1 MKHSSANDYLIMF
14 FIMILSALLSTMNV
28 WADKYQDIR
37 FSINDVYMAFLMG
50 GWMLLFMGLL
60 NKEPKIV
67 FLGFLIVAI
76 NIGFIRSQFLVTEE
90 QYKLGMIPHHSMAVH
105 MSKKLLE
112 KNNNIPDFLKNVI
125 NSQESEIQFMKKNK

>member
-1 MKHSSANDYLIMF
+1 MKHSSTNDYMIMF
-14 FIMILSALLSTMNV
+14 FIMILSALLSTMNIWV
-28 WADKYQDIR
+28 DKYQDIR

-60 NKEPKIV
+60 NKEPKII

-112 KNNNIPDFLKNVI
+112 KKNNIPDFLKNI
-125 NSQESEIQFMKKNK
+125 ITSQESEIQFMKKNK

>member
-28 WADKYQDIR
+28 WVDKYQDIR

-60 NKEPKIV
+60 NKDPKIV
-67 FLGFLIVAI
+67 FLGVLIVVI
-76 NIGFIRSQFLVTEE
+76 NIGFIRTQFLVTEE

-112 KNNNIPDFLKNVI
+112 RNNNIPDFLKNVI
-125 NSQESEIQFMKKNK
+125 TSQESEIQFMKKNK

>member
-1 MKHSSANDYLIMF
+1 MKHSSAKDYFIMF
-14 FIMILSALLSTMNV
+14 FIMIFSAMLSTMNV
-28 WADKYQDIR
+28 WVDKYQDIR

-60 NKEPKIV
+60 NKDPKIV

-112 KNNNIPDFLKNVI
+112 TNNNIPDFLKNVI
-125 NSQESEIQFMKKNK
+125 TSQESEIQFMKNNK

>member
-28 WADKYQDIR
+28 WVDKYQDIR
-37 FSINDVYMAFLMG
+37 FSINDIYMAFLMG

-60 NKEPKIV
+60 NKDPKIV
-67 FLGFLIVAI
+67 ILGFLIVVI
-76 NIGFIRSQFLVTEE
+76 NIGFIRSQFLVNEE

-125 NSQESEIQFMKKNK
+125 TAQESEIQFMKNNK